1 MSAHH
6 KPFTPGD
13 KTTNF
18 LPGRSLRRGFLGALA
33 SLTTLT
39 ASDAA
44 FAQTAPWPTKTIRIV
59 VGFAPGGTT
68 DVTARMLA
76 QALTEAMG
84 QTVVVDNKPGASGNI
99 AAGEVAKATPDGY
112 TVMVAPTSVETA
124 NPSLFKSTLLP
135 SRDLSPVMAIGRT
148 QMYLITRPGLEV
160 KDATQ
165 LIAMAKAGPGRLSY
179 ASAGTGTP
187 PQLAGELFKQ
197 STGTFITHIPYRGA
211 APALQDVMASQTDMA
226 FDPGIAFPHIRSG
239 KVKLLAVASDKK
251 SPFFPDVPTYADLGI
266 KDAGL
271 DIWFGLWVPNNT
283 PAEVTARLGRE
294 IGKALPEAA
303 LWRPGCRAGGAGDGR
318 LQEAAGAGRQDAVYA
333 DQRPQDHRRMS
344 QAPILAET
352 IGRVGLV
359 TLNRPKQ
366 LNALNDALMD
376 ALGKQLLAFDTDD
389 GIGAIV
395 ITGGDKAF
403 AAGADIAAMVDWT
416 CMDVYRSD
424 FISRN
429 WETIRRV
436 RKPVIAAVAGFAMG
450 GGCELALA
458 CDIVIA
464 AESAKFAL
472 PEIKLAMLPGAGGT
486 QRLPR
491 AIGKAKAM
499 DMCLS
504 ARMLDAAEA
513 DRCGLVSRVVPDAQL
528 RAQSLALAARL
539 AGFSLPALMAIK
551 ESVNRAFE
559 GALSEGI
566 TFERRQ
572 LHARFASD
580 DAHEGMRAF
589 LDKRAPV
596 FTHR

>member
-1 MSAHH
+1 
-6 KPFTPGD
+6 
-13 KTTNF
+13 
-18 LPGRSLRRGFLGALA
+18 
-33 SLTTLT
+33 
-39 ASDAA
+39 
-44 FAQTAPWPTKTIRIV
+44 
-59 VGFAPGGTT
+59 
-68 DVTARMLA
+68 
-76 QALTEAMG
+76 
-84 QTVVVDNKPGASGNI
+84 
-99 AAGEVAKATPDGY
+99 
-112 TVMVAPTSVETA
+112 
-124 NPSLFKSTLLP
+124 
-135 SRDLSPVMAIGRT
+135 
-148 QMYLITRPGLEV
+148 
-160 KDATQ
+160 
-165 LIAMAKAGPGRLSY
+165 
-179 ASAGTGTP
+179 
-187 PQLAGELFKQ
+187 
-197 STGTFITHIPYRGA
+197 
-211 APALQDVMASQTDMA
+211 
-226 FDPGIAFPHIRSG
+226 
-239 KVKLLAVASDKK
+239 
-251 SPFFPDVPTYADLGI
+251 
-266 KDAGL
+266 
-271 DIWFGLWVPNNT
+271 
-283 PAEVTARLGRE
+283 
-294 IGKALPEAA
+294 
-303 LWRPGCRAGGAGDGR
+303 
-318 LQEAAGAGRQDAVYA
+318 
-333 DQRPQDHRRMS
+333 MS